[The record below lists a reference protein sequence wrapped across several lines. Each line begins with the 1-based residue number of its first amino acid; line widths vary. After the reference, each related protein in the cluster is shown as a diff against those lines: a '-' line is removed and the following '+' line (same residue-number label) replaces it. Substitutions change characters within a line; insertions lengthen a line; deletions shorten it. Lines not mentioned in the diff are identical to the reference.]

1 MRMFSA
7 GQVIDRSSAAW
18 QQLRAWPKLDLHRHL
33 EGALRLSTLVE
44 IAREYRIPLP
54 AYTLDALRPHVQM
67 VETDEANFGVFL
79 SKFGALRQFFR
90 SREIIR
96 RATMEA
102 IEDAAADN
110 VKYLELRFTPN
121 ALARY
126 NGYSYDQVIEWV
138 CEAAARAQWK
148 LDMQVRLIVSI
159 NRHESLAI
167 AERTLGAALS
177 MGCEAIAGI
186 DLAGLEVGHSADPF
200 QPIFRQARAAGLGVT
215 IHAGEWDGPK
225 NIHDAVTRMGAD
237 RIGHGVRIVENP
249 RVLDLVRER
258 GVPLE
263 ICLTSNLQT
272 GAVRRLGDHPL
283 AALVARG
290 VRVTVNTDDPSL
302 SGIALTDEL
311 ALAHVALG
319 LSMDALKTVTLNAAQ
334 AAFLPDDER
343 AALVAQFDAALCA
356 V

>member
-1 MRMFSA
+1 MKMFSV
-7 GQVIDRSSAAW
+7 GQVIDRRSAAW
-18 QQLRAWPKLDLHRHL
+18 QQMLAWPKIDLHRHL

-44 IAREYRIPLP
+44 IAREHEIPLP

-67 VETDEANFGVFL
+67 VETDEPNFGVFL

-96 RATMEA
+96 RLTMEA

-121 ALARY
+121 ALARH

-138 CEAAARAQWK
+138 CEAAAHVQRKQGV
-148 LDMQVRLIVSI
+148 QVRLIVSI

-167 AERTLGAALS
+167 AERTLAAALD

-200 QPIFRQARAAGLGVT
+200 QPIFRQAHAAGLGVT

-225 NIHDAVTRMGAD
+225 NIYDAVTRMGAD

-263 ICLTSNLQT
+263 ICPTSNLQT
-272 GAVRRLGDHPL
+272 GAVRHLENHPL
-283 AALVARG
+283 AALCAQGLRA
-290 VRVTVNTDDPSL
+290 TVNTDDPSL
-302 SGIALTDEL
+302 SGITLTDEL
-311 ALAHVALG
+311 ALAHQAMG
-319 LSMDALKTVTLNAAQ
+319 LPLDALKTMTLNAAQ

-343 AALVAQFDAALCA
+343 AALVAQFDAALCT